1 MRNALIALLALPW
14 VVLGPANVYKVSMI
28 NRGSPIAAYIVV
40 PPAEECQANCNIA
53 RMWACLFWGLQT
65 VVAGGILTGGL
76 GDGTAAAAKLYT
88 GVAFLVT
95 YRERVVWEVVA
106 VGGCIEIVLALL
118 LLSRKSAAGPR
129 AKAA

>member
-1 MRNALIALLALPW
+1 MEEQNKRLEANKQTPMVRDELI
-14 VVLGPANVYKVSMI
+14 
-28 NRGSPIAAYIVV
+28 
-40 PPAEECQANCNIA
+40 
-53 RMWACLFWGLQT
+53 
-65 VVAGGILTGGL
+65 
-76 GDGTAAAAKLYT
+76 AAKLYT
-88 GVAFLVT
+88 GVAFLVA